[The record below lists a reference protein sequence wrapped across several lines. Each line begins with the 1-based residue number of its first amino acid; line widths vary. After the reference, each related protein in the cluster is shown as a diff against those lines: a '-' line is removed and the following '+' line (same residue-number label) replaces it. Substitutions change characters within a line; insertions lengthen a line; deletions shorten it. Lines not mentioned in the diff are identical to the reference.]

1 MEHLCCYIESICA
14 PLTEAMLCQ
23 IKDTAYLLNI
33 DDLNKDY
40 ISVNY
45 ILVSSGIV
53 KMYPSIDNVRGIA
66 VVTLFL
72 NMHET
77 KLPSTKC
84 KWKG

>member
-1 MEHLCCYIESICA
+1 
-14 PLTEAMLCQ
+14 
-23 IKDTAYLLNI
+23 
-33 DDLNKDY
+33 
-40 ISVNY
+40 
-45 ILVSSGIV
+45 
-53 KMYPSIDNVRGIA
+53 MYPSIDNVRGIA